1 MTNLWWAQLGKIW
14 ANPNCQCMWG
24 EGGHNNN
31 GEPSSVYMGSLV
43 YDKDIPL
50 ILLIICFPTL
60 GP

>member
-1 MTNLWWAQLGKIW
+1 MVGPARQNLGQPQL
-14 ANPNCQCMWG
+14 PMHVG